1 MIASLIKRFFYNLKV
16 PLIPFKHFEQL
27 MKDQSLNNI
36 KDVVKDLPR
45 KNYITLVF
53 LLDFLIKD
61 VISKEESNKMSA
73 YNLAVCFSQSLM
85 RSEVPSMADI
95 ERAKLSVAVTNTMIV
110 SFEDIFGEEEDRKKL
125 FRKRV
130 LEQKK

>member
-1 MIASLIKRFFYNLKV
+1 MN
-16 PLIPFKHFEQL
+16 
-27 MKDQSLNNI
+27 
-36 KDVVKDLPR
+36 
-45 KNYITLVF
+45 
-53 LLDFLIKD
+53 
-61 VISKEESNKMSA
+61 A

-95 ERAKLSVAVTNTMIV
+95 ERAKLSVAVTNTMIIN
-110 SFEDIFGEEEDRKKL
+110 FEDIFGEEEDRKKL